1 MVHLS
6 SPRAS
11 EICHV
16 SQLPKKPLK
25 LNKMRQESYFL
36 ELNTSFAEISAFLM
50 FPLYII
56 EVYEYMVTTL

>member
-16 SQLPKKPLK
+16 SQLPKKKTLK
-25 LNKMRQESYFL
+25 LSKTRQERYLL
-36 ELNTSFAEISAFLM
+36 ELNTSFVKLSSFLL
-50 FPLYII
+50 FSVIT
-56 EVYEYMVTTL
+56 EVYE

>member
-25 LNKMRQESYFL
+25 LSKMRQESYFL
-36 ELNTSFAEISAFLM
+36 ELNTSFAKISSFLS
-50 FPLYII
+50 FSAII
-56 EVYEYMVTTL
+56 EVYE